1 MAASLI
7 LTLLQTTAYV
17 ISEDVCEVFI
27 LSIPLHL
34 NVIKLTSE
42 SIAVHCRWDFSCPV

>member
-1 MAASLI
+1 MAARI

-27 LSIPLHL
+27 LIQLHL

-42 SIAVHCRWDFSCPV
+42 SITVHCCMVRDFSSPV